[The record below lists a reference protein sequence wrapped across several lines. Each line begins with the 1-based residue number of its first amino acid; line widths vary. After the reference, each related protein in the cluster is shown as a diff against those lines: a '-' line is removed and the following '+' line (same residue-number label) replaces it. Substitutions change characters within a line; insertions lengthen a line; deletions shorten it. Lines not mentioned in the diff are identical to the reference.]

1 MCNVEKIKVYSLEIF
16 ISYIYFSI
24 ALHLFYTNYRFIA
37 FQSSVCYFTNV
48 LFKRI
53 IERRLFRNKINRKS
67 RSHQRQPSSHK
78 GSVLRPTRH
87 LLPYKLFHI
96 VIYINV
102 THVRELRKLP
112 VHVTVMYDPA

>member
-16 ISYIYFSI
+16 ISYSYFSI

-37 FQSSVCYFTNV
+37 FQSSLCYFTNV

>member
-1 MCNVEKIKVYSLEIF
+1 MCFLRGLLKEDCFVIRLIESLAAT
-16 ISYIYFSI
+16 S
-24 ALHLFYTNYRFIA
+24 
-37 FQSSVCYFTNV
+37 
-48 LFKRI
+48 
-53 IERRLFRNKINRKS
+53 
-67 RSHQRQPSSHK
+67 RQPSSHK